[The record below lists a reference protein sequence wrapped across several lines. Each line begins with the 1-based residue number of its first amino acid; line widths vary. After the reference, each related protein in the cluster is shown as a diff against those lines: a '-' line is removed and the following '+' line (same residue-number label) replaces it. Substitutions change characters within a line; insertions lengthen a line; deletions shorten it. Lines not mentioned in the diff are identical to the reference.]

1 MVMVVIAS
9 YTRLAIVSCTMSF
22 IKLNNYINCL
32 TNIWFFLLQ
41 VLQSA
46 KDQLKWSLLK
56 WCLMECGLLQVLWF
70 PAPLLFILLSANIYH
85 IKDCEVYSFI
95 LFQSFK
101 IKICVWFFV
110 LRSRCSSISWSWRRQ
125 RWKGAIRPFDEV
137 MFLELWCPKMIL
149 KQCLTEVLVHC

>member
-1 MVMVVIAS
+1 MLCWKTYICTETFPTEWKFFEVSSPYAVQCEMVMVVIAS

-22 IKLNNYINCL
+22 KKLNNYINCL
-32 TNIWFFLLQ
+32 INIWFFLLQ

-95 LFQSFK
+95 LFNSFK
-101 IKICVWFFV
+101 IKICVWFFRV
-110 LRSRCSSISWSWRRQ
+110 TKSL
-125 RWKGAIRPFDEV
+125 FEY
-137 MFLELWCPKMIL
+137 
-149 KQCLTEVLVHC
+149 